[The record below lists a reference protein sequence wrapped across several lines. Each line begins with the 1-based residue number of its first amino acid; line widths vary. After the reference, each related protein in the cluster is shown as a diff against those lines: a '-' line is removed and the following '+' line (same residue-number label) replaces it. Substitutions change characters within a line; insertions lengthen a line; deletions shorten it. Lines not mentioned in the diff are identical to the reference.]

1 MLVGDQDADLPHL
14 LRVLVGRCPCLAGVV
29 VGGPQ
34 ILLTRPPGEE
44 WNPHDLVTD
53 ALGAP
58 HLVGREMGAM
68 SAGERQRARV
78 ANALAAPVAVV
89 LLEEP
94 LSLLDAPG
102 RQAVW
107 AALRTAADAGRAIV
121 VVDSIDQ
128 QAATVADRVITL
140 T

>member
-1 MLVGDQDADLPHL
+1 MGAQEADLPSL
-14 LRVLVGRCPCLAGVV
+14 LRVLVGEHACRTGVV
-29 VGGPQ
+29 VGGPRV
-34 ILLTRPPGEE
+34 LLRRPPGEE

-53 ALGAP
+53 ALGASY
-58 HLVGREMGAM
+58 LVGREMWAM

-107 AALRTAADAGRAIV
+107 VALRTAADAGRAIV
-121 VVDSIDQ
+121 VVDSIDP
-128 QAATVADRVITL
+128 QAATLADRVITL